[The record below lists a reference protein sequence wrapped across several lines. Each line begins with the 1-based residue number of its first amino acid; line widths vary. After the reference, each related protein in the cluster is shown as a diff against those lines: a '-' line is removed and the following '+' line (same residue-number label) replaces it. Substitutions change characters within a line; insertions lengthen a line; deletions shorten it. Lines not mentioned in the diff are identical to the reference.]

1 MTISP
6 IPNNASVPRVVSWNE
21 FLNVNIDFSD
31 WRTDEFDSDTLTLV
45 PDVTNP
51 RTLVKNC
58 DRTGCWVRIA
68 QNSKICASCVTEFKN
83 AKSQKELLYEQ
94 FVLSVRPERARLR
107 PGPCAV
113 CNCPRTASS
122 KGLCPSHGSAY
133 RQYVVN
139 KDQNASVENWVR
151 ARKVTPALQP
161 LPRCAVERCPFD
173 SKKKSPLCV
182 THSERY
188 QKSSRNWKGLT
199 IDIWLDTIV
208 EPYVDATTGSPYA
221 SLAATPFALLREPLR
236 WELLYALQQRDLEGR
251 SGLNAIYLR
260 ILYLKLRAA
269 SVESLVGQEACGWDA
284 KMHANM
290 RGFLKSIQWH
300 IDEGHRQWLG
310 PESQDPRLVLF
321 RDLDL
326 RTNRHTQYKTRALD
340 LRKFSHEW
348 VSDSLLGWVRATSRS
363 PGEISIVERAWKIAD
378 AAIPQGRHDPR
389 DLTISDM
396 DLAIRAILRHSD
408 NPQYQKK
415 LILGIKKVLEHV
427 RADERLRH

>member
-1 MTISP
+1 M
-6 IPNNASVPRVVSWNE
+6 
-21 FLNVNIDFSD
+21 
-31 WRTDEFDSDTLTLV
+31 
-45 PDVTNP
+45 
-51 RTLVKNC
+51 
-58 DRTGCWVRIA
+58 
-68 QNSKICASCVTEFKN
+68 
-83 AKSQKELLYEQ
+83 
-94 FVLSVRPERARLR
+94 
-107 PGPCAV
+107 
-113 CNCPRTASS
+113 
-122 KGLCPSHGSAY
+122 
-133 RQYVVN
+133 
-139 KDQNASVENWVR
+139 
-151 ARKVTPALQP
+151 
-161 LPRCAVERCPFD
+161 
-173 SKKKSPLCV
+173 
-182 THSERY
+182 
-188 QKSSRNWKGLT
+188 
-199 IDIWLDTIV
+199 
-208 EPYVDATTGSPYA
+208 
-221 SLAATPFALLREPLR
+221 R